1 MRILGTLVCTLLVP
15 HTMYSA
21 ELTHQMITKLNNIIT
36 STKPYNLHIGS
47 TSKEDLYAIN
57 MRDIEEWCTKV
68 PYLPYNINLIT
79 NPVGQAQPRAGIN
92 VNIIKQ
98 AEVYLSS
105 LRQYDYNQACNLV
118 QTKRDM
124 FAPSVDRKRVR
135 KSESLGRSFY
145 RKLKKNNLV
154 ILMWACLE
162 HTILRSEDTRKR
174 MFTRLVTRLSIITNK
189 QYTPKVL
196 EEYKQDVLTA
206 FGMARYAYF
215 SNDPGLYGAC
225 IAMLQ
230 HIISFD
236 YKANEKYK

>member
-47 TSKEDLYAIN
+47 AAKEDLYAIN
-57 MRDIEEWCTKV
+57 IRDIEEWCTKV
-68 PYLPYNINLIT
+68 QYLPYNINLIT
-79 NPVGQAQPRAGIN
+79 NPVGQAQPRPGIN

-135 KSESLGRSFY
+135 RRENLGRSFY
-145 RKLKKNNLV
+145 KILKKNNLV

-162 HTILRSEDTRKR
+162 HTVLEDNLRNLKFRSLAR
-174 MFTRLVTRLSIITNK
+174 RLTIITHKKYNG
-189 QYTPKVL
+189 QIL
-196 EEYKQDVLTA
+196 EKYNQDILA
-206 FGMARYAYF
+206 ALGMARYAYF
-215 SNDPGLYGAC
+215 SNNPGLYGAC

-230 HIISFD
+230 HIVLFD
-236 YKANEKYK
+236 YKNI

>member
-1 MRILGTLVCTLLVP
+1 MRILGTLVCTLLIP

-36 STKPYNLHIGS
+36 STKPYNLHVGS
-47 TSKEDLYAIN
+47 ASKEDLYAIN
-57 MRDIEEWCTKV
+57 IRDIEEWCIKV
-68 PYLPYNINLIT
+68 QYLPYNINLIT
-79 NPVGQAQPRAGIN
+79 NPVAQAQSRTGIN
-92 VNIIKQ
+92 ANIIKQ
-98 AEVYLSS
+98 PEVHLSS

-118 QTKRDM
+118 QTKRNM
-124 FAPSVDRKRVR
+124 FAQPADKEHIRRRKN
-135 KSESLGRSFY
+135 LGKSFY
-145 RKLKKNNLV
+145 RILKKNNLV

-174 MFTRLVTRLSIITNK
+174 MFTRLANRLSVITNK
-189 QYTPKVL
+189 QYTPTVL

-236 YKANEKYK
+236 YKANEKV